1 MKIVNLTLVYLVKD
15 NEVLLAMKKRGF
27 GEGKY
32 NGAGG
37 KVEKNETIEE
47 AMIRE
52 TYEEIGV
59 KPKKY
64 KKVGYLIFNEFHEN
78 ERKIM
83 NLFIYTCTSW
93 SGEITESEEMKP
105 EWFNINNLPLRDM
118 WEADSI
124 WLSIVLAGKNIV
136 GKFRLS
142 EDGSVNDYFIKELE
156 TLPEKYQNKF
166 AVFDIDGTLIR
177 WQLYHA
183 VVDRLANKGYLGDK
197 ANEYLKNARMKWKKR
212 EHSDSF
218 RNYEKYLIELY
229 ESALTNID
237 PVAFDQIVDEVA
249 SEYKEQVYTYTR
261 DLIQYLKKQG
271 YIILAI
277 SGSHQELVNHIAEHY
292 GFDDY
297 VGTYYER
304 IDNIFSG
311 KKNIASHNKKQI
323 LKDLID
329 KHNLTLKDSYA
340 IGDSLSDSVMLE
352 MVDKPIAF
360 NPDQSLLQMA
370 KSNNWKIVVERKNVI
385 YELDPKDGK
394 YILV

>member
-1 MKIVNLTLVYLVKD
+1 MKIVDLTLVYLIKD
-15 NEVLLAMKKRGF
+15 TKVLLALKKRGF
-27 GEGKY
+27 GTGKY

-47 AMIRE
+47 AMVRE

-59 KPKKY
+59 KPEKY
-64 KKVGYLIFNEFHEN
+64 KKVGCLKFNEFHEN

-83 NLFIYTCTSW
+83 NLHIYTCTSW

-105 EWFNINNLPLRDM
+105 EWFDINNLPLRNM

-124 WLSIVLAGKNIV
+124 WLSIVLAGKKIV
-136 GKFRLS
+136 GKFRLN
-142 EDGSVNDYFIKELE
+142 EDGSVNNYFIKEIDN
-156 TLPEKYQNKF
+156 LPENYQSKF

-183 VVDRLANKGYLGDK
+183 VVDRLAEEGYLGVN
-197 ANEYLKNARMKWKKR
+197 ANQTLKNARMKWKKR

-218 RNYEKYLIELY
+218 SKYEKYLIELY
-229 ESALTNID
+229 ESALTAIE
-237 PVAFDQIVDEVA
+237 PAVFDQIVDDVA

-261 DLIQYLKKQG
+261 DLIHDLKKQG
-271 YIILAI
+271 YTILAI

-304 IDNIFSG
+304 KDNTFSG
-311 KKNIASHNKKQI
+311 KKNIASHNKQVI

-329 KHNLTLKDSYA
+329 KHDLTLKDSYA
-340 IGDSLSDSVMLE
+340 VGDSLSDSVMLE

-360 NPDQSLLQMA
+360 NPDQSLLQKA
-370 KSNNWKIVVERKNVI
+370 KMNNWKIVVERKNVI

-394 YILV
+394 YILA